1 MSHLTKEE
9 VLKLARLARLRLS
22 NDEVAQYTLELE
34 EILGYVEQL
43 SKVDTGG
50 LTPTNQVTGLHNVFR
65 PDVVVEYQAK
75 PDKLLALLPNRKD
88 DYIQVKRMI

>member
-1 MSHLTKEE
+1 MSHLTKQE

-22 NDEVAQYTLELE
+22 EEEVKQYSKELE

-43 SKVDTGG
+43 SKVDTAG
-50 LTPTNQVTGLHNVFR
+50 LEPTNQVTGLHNVFR

-75 PDKLLALLPNRKD
+75 PDSLLASLPDRKD
-88 DYIQVKRMI
+88 DYVQVKRMI

>member
-22 NDEVAQYTLELE
+22 EAEVAKYTHELE
-34 EILGYVEQL
+34 EILGYIEQL
-43 SKVDTGG
+43 SKVDTNG
-50 LTPTNQVTGLHNVFR
+50 LEPTNQVTGLHNVFR
-65 PDVVVEYQAK
+65 PDEVVEYQAR
-75 PDKLLALLPNRKD
+75 PEKLLALQPNRKD